1 MRTLQYHRYLNNTTS
16 LNLLG
21 KYQNFSVSELIV
33 LIKLASYLCRYLGP
47 LKNRTASRQMLD
59 CLVVL

>member
-16 LNLLG
+16 LNQLG

-33 LIKLASYLCRYLGP
+33 LTKLASYLCRYLGP
-47 LKNRTASRQMLD
+47 LKNRTASR
-59 CLVVL
+59 